1 MQHYDID
8 GLVQYGAEPL
18 PGTVEVVN
26 PAWRTLDKQVKT
38 INRALQKLHREL
50 GRESHEENGADSQR
64 KAELLEDIQNT
75 EAERKRFCAERKKT
89 AKKVALSELP
99 EDQRPTRLLPLNKVL
114 TDTVKMIAYRAET
127 ALVALLIRHLK
138 KEDEARALVR
148 ELFVSS
154 ADIEPDASAK
164 TLTVRIHRM
173 ACPAH
178 DKSVEAL
185 LNDLNELAFCHPETG
200 ATMIY
205 TLA

>member
-1 MQHYDID
+1 
-8 GLVQYGAEPL
+8 
-18 PGTVEVVN
+18 
-26 PAWRTLDKQVKT
+26 
-38 INRALQKLHREL
+38 
-50 GRESHEENGADSQR
+50 
-64 KAELLEDIQNT
+64 
-75 EAERKRFCAERKKT
+75 
-89 AKKVALSELP
+89 
-99 EDQRPTRLLPLNKVL
+99 
-114 TDTVKMIAYRAET
+114 
-127 ALVALLIRHLK
+127 LK

-173 ACPAH
+173 ARPAH